1 MPNTAINFKETAS
14 VFVLQKLLFWTV
26 LVEKCSENICKIL
39 DVLKLKLYACNFTK
53 WILLHFLNSLQG
65 NRLPIASLD
74 RVRCIV
80 NCPIELDESKW
91 QQLVN
96 NFKQNVAL
104 TYENKNGIVTLFCY
118 SQFLRNLDLL
128 NFIFCCF

>member
-1 MPNTAINFKETAS
+1 MPNTEINFKETAS

-53 WILLHFLNSLQG
+53 WILPHFLNSQQR

-96 NFKQNVAL
+96 NFKHRVDVAL
-104 TYENKNGIVTLFCY
+104 IYENKNGIVTLFFC
-118 SQFLRNLDLL
+118 SQYLDLL

>member
-53 WILLHFLNSLQG
+53 WILPHFLNSQQR
-65 NRLPIASLD
+65 NRLPIASRD

-96 NFKQNVAL
+96 NFKHRVDVAL
-104 TYENKNGIVTLFCY
+104 IYENKNGIVTLFFC
-118 SQFLRNLDLL
+118 SQYLDLL

>member
-53 WILLHFLNSLQG
+53 WILPHFLNSQQR

-96 NFKQNVAL
+96 NFKHKVDVAL
-104 TYENKNGIVTLFCY
+104 IYENKNGIVTLFFC
-118 SQFLRNLDLL
+118 SQYLDLL

>member
-1 MPNTAINFKETAS
+1 MPNTAINLKETAS

-53 WILLHFLNSLQG
+53 WILPHFLNSQQR

-96 NFKQNVAL
+96 NFKHRVDVAL
-104 TYENKNGIVTLFCY
+104 IYENKNGIVTLFFC
-118 SQFLRNLDLL
+118 SQYLDLL

>member
-26 LVEKCSENICKIL
+26 LVEMCSENICKIL

-53 WILLHFLNSLQG
+53 WILPHFLNSQQR

-96 NFKQNVAL
+96 NFKHRVDVAL
-104 TYENKNGIVTLFCY
+104 IYENKNGIVTLFFC
-118 SQFLRNLDLL
+118 SQYLDLL

>member
-53 WILLHFLNSLQG
+53 WILPHFLNSQQR

-96 NFKQNVAL
+96 NYKHRVDVAL
-104 TYENKNGIVTLFCY
+104 IYENKNGIVTLFFC
-118 SQFLRNLDLL
+118 SQYLDLL

>member
-53 WILLHFLNSLQG
+53 WILPHFLNSQQR

-96 NFKQNVAL
+96 NFKHRVDVAL
-104 TYENKNGIVTLFCY
+104 IYENKNGIVTLFFC
-118 SQFLRNLDLL
+118 SQYLDLL

>member
-26 LVEKCSENICKIL
+26 LVENCSENICKIL

-53 WILLHFLNSLQG
+53 WILPHFLNSQQR

-96 NFKQNVAL
+96 NFKHRVDVAL
-104 TYENKNGIVTLFCY
+104 IYENKNGIVTLFFC
-118 SQFLRNLDLL
+118 SQYLDLL

>member
-53 WILLHFLNSLQG
+53 WILPHFLNSQQR

-96 NFKQNVAL
+96 NFKHRVDVPL
-104 TYENKNGIVTLFCY
+104 IYENKNGIVTLFFC
-118 SQFLRNLDLL
+118 SQYLDLL